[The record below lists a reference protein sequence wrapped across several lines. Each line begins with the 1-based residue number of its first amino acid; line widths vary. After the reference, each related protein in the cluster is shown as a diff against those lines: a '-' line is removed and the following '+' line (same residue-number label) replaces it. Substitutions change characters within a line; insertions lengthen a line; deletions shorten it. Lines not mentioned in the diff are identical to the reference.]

1 MAARKD
7 TPPRGHSAGRDRPV
21 PGQEGFGL
29 SAGERRDVKD
39 KQPPRVQVLHE
50 TIRRE
55 GDAELARSAAALAW
69 SALAAGLSMGFSA
82 LIPALLRAALPEAPW
97 RGLVSGLGYPVG
109 FLIVIL
115 ARQQLFTENT
125 LTAVLPVMSD
135 PGWRRLGQL
144 LRLWGIVLAGN
155 LAGVAVFA
163 WAMGRMPVLD
173 AATHR
178 ELLAMGRELMANSG
192 GQMFTKGIIAGW
204 LIATMVWMVPAAANA
219 RALVILLLT
228 WLIAIGGFT
237 HIIVGSAE
245 VSYLV
250 FHGGLPLW
258 VAVRDFSL
266 PVLAGNV
273 VGGSVMFA
281 LISHAQVR
289 SDDS

>member
-1 MAARKD
+1 MGARKD
-7 TPPRGHSAGRDRPV
+7 SARGPAAARDRPASA
-21 PGQEGFGL
+21 QEGFGL

-55 GDAELARSAAALAW
+55 GDAELARSAVALAW

-82 LIPALLRAALPEAPW
+82 LIPALLRAALPDAPW

-109 FLIVIL
+109 FFIVIL

-135 PGWRRLGQL
+135 PGWRRLVQL

-155 LAGVAVFA
+155 LVGVAVFA
-163 WAMGRMPVLD
+163 WAIGSMPVLD

-178 ELLAMGRELMANSG
+178 ELLAMGRELLANSG
-192 GQMFTKGIIAGW
+192 SQMFTKGIVAGW
-204 LIATMVWMVPAAANA
+204 LIATMVWMVPAAEHA
-219 RALVILLLT
+219 RALVILLLM
-228 WLIAIGGFT
+228 WLIAIGGFS

-250 FHGGLPLW
+250 FHGGLPLS
-258 VAVRDFSL
+258 AALRDFVL

-281 LISHAQVR
+281 LICHAQVR
-289 SDDS
+289 SDEA